1 MNVSQAHVVS
11 PVTHK
16 VTAINRREV
25 AIMAMN
31 RIQFQPGLSMPEFLK
46 DYGTE
51 WQCEQALEAA
61 RWPQGFRCPRCE
73 GSAHYVLRDGAR
85 KVFQCGTCRHQASLI
100 AGTVFQGTKL
110 PLTTWFLAIYLISQ
124 AKTGL
129 SALALRRQLGVSY
142 PTAWLIHHKLMQ
154 VMADREDRYVLEGKV
169 QVDDAYLGGERTGG
183 KVGRGSE
190 NKVAF
195 VAAVSLTKE
204 DRPLRVCLRP
214 VSGFTSEAVSAWAKA
229 NVAPG
234 SVVFSDGLACFGA
247 VTEAGCLHY
256 PTVMAGRKPR
266 DVPEFKWINTVLG
279 NLKTSLSGCYHAFD
293 FRKYAARYLAAFC
306 YRFNR
311 RFDLRTLHQRLLIAA
326 VTAIPR
332 PLRSIRVADVDC

>member
-1 MNVSQAHVVS
+1 
-11 PVTHK
+11 
-16 VTAINRREV
+16 
-25 AIMAMN
+25 MAMN
-31 RIQFQPGLSMPEFLK
+31 RIQFQHGLSMPEFLK

-51 WQCEQALEAA
+51 AQCERVLEAV
-61 RWPQGFRCPRCE
+61 RWPNGFCCPRC
-73 GSAHYVLRDGAR
+73 GQAAHYVLRDGVR
-85 KVFQCGTCRHQASLI
+85 KVFQCNACRHQASLI

-154 VMADREDRYVLEGKV
+154 VMADREARYLLEGKI

-195 VAAVSLTKE
+195 VAAVSLNE
-204 DRPLRVCLRP
+204 ADRPLRVRLTP
-214 VSGFTSEAVSAWAKA
+214 VPGFTLKAVAAWAKEHLA
-229 NVAPG
+229 V
-234 SVVFSDGLACFGA
+234 SSDGLACFGA
-247 VTEAGCLHY
+247 VTEAGCSHQT
-256 PTVMAGRKPR
+256 TVIAGRKPKE
-266 DVPEFKWINTVLG
+266 VPEFKWINTVLG
-279 NLKTSLSGCYHAFD
+279 NLKTTLSGCYHAFD
-293 FRKYAARYLAAFC
+293 FRKYATRYLAAFC

-311 RFDLRTLHQRLLIAA
+311 RFDLRSLHQRLLIAA
-326 VTAIPR
+326 VGTTPQ
-332 PLRSIRVADVDC
+332 PLRSIRVADVHR

>member
-1 MNVSQAHVVS
+1 
-11 PVTHK
+11 
-16 VTAINRREV
+16 
-25 AIMAMN
+25 MN
-31 RIQFQPGLSMPEFLK
+31 RIQFQHGLSMPEFLK

-51 WQCEQALEAA
+51 PQCERVLEAV
-61 RWPQGFRCPRCE
+61 RWPNGFCCPRC
-73 GSAHYVLRDGAR
+73 GQAAHYVLRDGVR
-85 KVFQCGTCRHQASLI
+85 KVFQCNACRHQASLI

-129 SALALRRQLGVSY
+129 SALALKRQLGVSY

-154 VMADREDRYVLEGKV
+154 VMADREDRYLLEGKV

-195 VAAVSLTKE
+195 VAAVSLNEE
-204 DRPLRVCLRP
+204 DRPLRVRLTP
-214 VSGFTSEAVSAWAKA
+214 VPGFTLKVVAAWAKDHL
-229 NVAPG
+229 APG
-234 SVVFSDGLACFGA
+234 SAVLSDGLACFEA
-247 VTEAGCLHY
+247 VTEAGCSHQ
-256 PTVMAGRKPR
+256 PTVIAGRKPKE
-266 DVPEFKWINTVLG
+266 VPEFKWINTVLG

-293 FRKYAARYLAAFC
+293 FRKYATRYLAAFC

-311 RFDLRTLHQRLLIAA
+311 RFDLRSLHRRLLIAA
-326 VTAIPR
+326 VGTTPQ
-332 PLRSIRVADVDC
+332 PLRSIRVADVHC